1 MSQKKMIDNLN
12 IISRLT
18 DYKGFKPTKRYIKL
32 LPLLCAFSAL
42 DFADIR
48 KILNNLYSI
57 DLRLAKFG
65 SISAD
70 AILNAFCGHTELIEE
85 YRPLA
90 ELCVRTHNFATV
102 AVRISKLP
110 ELIQKCPF

>member
-1 MSQKKMIDNLN
+1 MIDNLN

-18 DYKGFKPTKRYIKL
+18 DYKGFKPTKRYIKH

-42 DFADIR
+42 VFADTR

-102 AVRISKLP
+102 AARISKLP